1 MKLKIALYVRA
12 NLLYPF
18 QCETPCIKAGK
29 LALRPWLSC
38 PYNENTLMDL
48 PSSVGVGGKTANKQ
62 LAFFL
67 HFAFAERVWEYIAL
81 IFFSCRMFAYLLFS
95 PASILG
101 QKDAISMETD
111 RQTDPSAPHKGDTQ
125 PRADW
130 LAIDSPK
137 NRTNQFVFLP

>member
-1 MKLKIALYVRA
+1 
-12 NLLYPF
+12 
-18 QCETPCIKAGK
+18 
-29 LALRPWLSC
+29 
-38 PYNENTLMDL
+38 MDL

-137 NRTNQFVFLP
+137 KRIDGFFF